1 MKNKKIGLLATLA
14 ISFIALICA
23 STGIWVHNAYA
34 QNTAEP
40 VLVGGEIEEMYLLD
54 EYLSIPD
61 AQIICGDQTA
71 NAKVVVTKPDGEVV
85 QSTSVLLD
93 QGGVY
98 TIEYRAVIGGELKR
112 VEKTFTVQTPMFSG
126 DSHNT
131 FAVYGE
137 DTSEFQTGLKG
148 VNVQLAEGD
157 VLHYNDIIDLKAS
170 EGQFLEFFFLPQDGA
185 GTIDLRKLT
194 VTLTDIHNSNNVLTI
209 IMQCYRGASDEP
221 DKWFYDYTYVLTG
234 GQNQTPS
241 GYEAGSQKLHVGN
254 DWGAPTRFSFYGKHG
269 DNAVVGSET
278 MKLIYNEEA
287 NAVFANGTKV
297 VTLDDLNYFENA
309 WGGFTTGEV
318 KMDIWGDGFSRPL
331 ARLMITRIGTNNL
344 NQTILTDEEAP
355 EITIDYEGYDAD
367 NLPSASKGYSYPV
380 FDATAMD
387 KMFGGVPVKTT
398 VYYNYESNQRYQVEV
413 VDGKFKTDRTG
424 YYTIEYS
431 AVDGYR
437 NVGKELITIEC
448 KAASPEISA
457 RAIGSYATTGK
468 TGELIFPAEISY
480 IGGTGKVNTYAIVK
494 AQDGE
499 EIPMDDGFR
508 PEYAGIH
515 TVTLYAEDML
525 GKIATCAYALSVEAN
540 EEPVFLDEVV
550 LPRYFVAEYNYEIP
564 TLCAYDYSEG
574 KEEISTT
581 ISVKDGGE
589 ERELTDCIGKFT
601 PDADGYATIVYTAT
615 GKLGSSQKE
624 YKVPVVDPWITVD
637 SIDLTKYFQGENI
650 TLTASDDDITVSATQ
665 DTEYQFIT
673 PVIAHKFKVEFSIT
687 GNEFTR
693 LQLVFADSLD
703 ANVQFTIEIDK
714 ASSKTETV
722 VLKIN
727 GVETRYTMTADFYN
741 GKTFYFYYDDVNKLL
756 QDDAMLKQ
764 TVKNAD
770 GSVFEG
776 FPSRKLYVTA
786 RMIGVSGNAA
796 VAWKNFGGQI
806 LSNTDMDSIKPSI
819 TIEGDYAASYEFKS
833 VCEIYSAVAAD
844 VLSPETENGLT
855 VYDPNGAVVT
865 DVDGVSLNNVPFS
878 RSYFI
883 NLQYYGSYSVVYTS
897 TDIFGR
903 EQTYYYAIYVTD
915 NVAPKILLE
924 SEIQTQAKVGE
935 EINVIKAVAV
945 DNLDGEVVLYTYVIN
960 PSSVIKKV
968 ENGGS
973 FEATEEGVYE
983 IRYICI
989 DSFGNLQFISYKVT
1003 VKGVGVNLE
1012 NVIRTLIYIGAAIV
1026 AGAILALV
1034 ILLVAKKKKA
1044 KEQAKAKILQ
1054 QFKDTYGEIHVN
1066 VAAVVY
1072 GDRETKESGVSQLG
1086 PIVNNIL
1093 KSTVEE
1099 IPEGGEV
1106 TKSVKINSEK
1116 EQGDSYDEKENE

>member
-23 STGIWVHNAYA
+23 STGIWVHNVHA

-40 VLVGGEIEEMYLLD
+40 VLVGGEIEETYLLD
-54 EYLSIPD
+54 EYLSVPD
-61 AQIICGDQTA
+61 AQIACGDQTA

-98 TIEYRAVIGGELKR
+98 TIEYRAIIGGELKI

-126 DSHNT
+126 DSNNT

-137 DTSEFQTGLKG
+137 DSSEYQTGLKG

-194 VTLTDIHNSNNVLTI
+194 VTLTDIHDPNIVLTI
-209 IMQCYRGASDEP
+209 ILQCYRGSSDES
-221 DKWFYDYTYVLTG
+221 DKWFYNYTYVLTG

-241 GYEAGSQKLHVGN
+241 GYESGSQKLHVGN
-254 DWGAPTRFSFYGKHG
+254 DWGAPSYFSFYGQHG
-269 DNAVVGSET
+269 DNVVVGVET
-278 MKLIYNEEA
+278 MKLVYDEEA

-297 VTLDDLNYFENA
+297 VTLDDLNYFDNA
-309 WGGFTTGEV
+309 WEGFTTGEV

-344 NQTILTDEEAP
+344 NQTILEDVDAP
-355 EITIDYEGYDAD
+355 EITIDYEGYDVE
-367 NLPSASKGYSYPV
+367 NLPTASKGYYYPA
-380 FDATAMD
+380 FSATATD

-398 VYYNYESNQRYQVEV
+398 VYYNYESSQRYQVEV

-431 AVDGYR
+431 AVDGYQ

-448 KAASPEISA
+448 KAASPAISA
-457 RAIGSYATTGK
+457 TAVGTYVTTGK
-468 TGELIFPAEISY
+468 TGEVIFPAEISY
-480 IGGTGKVNTYAIVK
+480 IGGTGQVKTYATVK

-508 PEYAGIH
+508 PEYAGIY

-540 EEPVFLDEVV
+540 VVPIFLDEVV
-550 LPRYFVAEYNYEIP
+550 LPRYFVAGYNYEIP
-564 TLCAYDYSEG
+564 TLSAYDYSDG

-581 ISVKDGGE
+581 ISVKDGDE
-589 ERELTDCIGKFT
+589 ERELADCIGNFT
-601 PDADGYATIVYTAT
+601 ADADGYATIIYKAT

-637 SIDLTKYFQGENI
+637 SIDITKYFQGENI
-650 TLTASDDDITVSATQ
+650 TLTASDNDITVSATQ

-673 PVIAHKFKVEFSIT
+673 PVIAHKFKMQFSIT

-693 LQLVFADSLD
+693 LQLVFADSQD

-714 ASSKTETV
+714 ASSEAETV

-727 GVETRYTMTADFYN
+727 GVETRYTMNADFYN

-756 QDDAMLKQ
+756 QDDGTLKQ

-786 RMIGVSGNAA
+786 RMIGVDGNAA
-796 VAWKNFGGQI
+796 VAWTNFGGQI

-819 TIEGDYAASYEFKS
+819 TIAGDYEASYEFKT

-865 DVDGVSLNNVPFS
+865 DVDGLSLSNVSFS

-883 NLQYYGSYSVVYTS
+883 SLQYYGSYSVVYTS

-915 NVAPKILLE
+915 NVAPKIVLQ
-924 SEIQTQAKVGE
+924 SEVQTQAKVGE
-935 EINVIKAVAV
+935 KINVIKAVAV
-945 DNLDGEVVLYTYVIN
+945 DNLDGEIVLYTYVIS

-983 IRYICI
+983 IRYICL
-989 DSFGNLQFISYKVT
+989 DSFGNLQFTSYKVT
-1003 VKGVGVNLE
+1003 VKGIGVNLE
-1012 NVIRTLIYIGAAIV
+1012 NVIRTLIYIGATIV

-1044 KEQAKAKILQ
+1044 KKQAKAKILQ

-1066 VAAVVY
+1066 ATAVVY
-1072 GDRETKESGVSQLG
+1072 GDRETKENGVSQLG
-1086 PIVNNIL
+1086 PIVNNVL

-1099 IPEGGEV
+1099 IPEGGKV
-1106 TKSVKINSEK
+1106 TKSVNIKSEK
-1116 EQGDSYDEKENE
+1116 EQGDS